1 MNKKLLVMLLA
12 TASSNLAA
20 QSVNSIYFIGDSLTD
35 SGQLGARFTTNPGQV
50 WSQYLAQ
57 QLGADAAPSSQG
69 GTNFAVGGA
78 RVAVETSLDPTQP
91 PGATNPVVP
100 AMTTQLDQLLAVT
113 GGRLDRSAL
122 YAVWGGANDLF
133 AVTQDISAGPAI
145 IQQSIMG
152 QSGIINTLHQR
163 GAQYIMVADIPDL
176 GQTPEFSGSPIT
188 AAIASDLTNTY
199 NQGLAAVLKTSQANI
214 IPLNISGL
222 LNEVMRDPQAYGF
235 TNVTDPACTVSSSI
249 YCGPNQLVSPDAAKT
264 YLYAD
269 GIHPTSGAHAAIA
282 DYAASVVSAG
292 TVMGQLGVIASQ
304 AGLSQ
309 MQRIDRRLLM
319 TPSGSESGL
328 QVWAEGA
335 AIFANGSQGNSKIDG
350 TNGSGSLGISQ
361 QFNQWTIGTYLHY
374 DKQDSRLKSSH
385 DLKQKRVAGGLYG
398 RWAENNIWVNGQ
410 VYYADLDSKVNRY
423 VTIASGQREHHSKA
437 NGYQFGG
444 RISAGYDWQHGAITH
459 GPLVALSTQKTK
471 VKALNEQGVNSSAMR
486 FDAQTQNSV
495 QSSLGYQLSLAVN
508 PDWSVYASG
517 QWLHEFKKAKEQLGA
532 SLQTGHFAGRQFN
545 LATQGNT
552 VKNTGL
558 FELGASGQL
567 SKQWQL
573 NAGVAVETAN
583 TVNAQNTVY
592 VGTAYRF

>member
-1 MNKKLLVMLLA
+1 MNKKVLAMLLA
-12 TASSNLAA
+12 TASSSLAA
-20 QSVNSIYFIGDSLTD
+20 QSVSSIYFIGDSLTD

-57 QLGADAAPSSQG
+57 QLGVDARPSSQG
-69 GTNFAVGGA
+69 GTNLAVGGA
-78 RVAVETSLDPTQP
+78 RVAVDTLLDPSQP
-91 PGATNPVVP
+91 SGATNPVLP

-113 GGRLDRSAL
+113 GGQLDSNAL

-152 QSGIINTLHQR
+152 QAGIVNTLHQQ

-176 GQTPEFSGSPIT
+176 GQTPEFSASPIV
-188 AAIASDLTNTY
+188 AAMASELTNTY
-199 NQGLAAVLKTSQANI
+199 NQSLAAALKTSQANI

-222 LNEVMRDPQAYGF
+222 LNEVMVDPQAYGMM
-235 TNVTDPACTVSSSI
+235 NVKDTACTVSSSI
-249 YCGPNQLVSPDAAKT
+249 YCGPEQLVSPDAAQT

-269 GIHPTSGAHAAIA
+269 GVHPTSGAHAAIA
-282 DYAASVVSAG
+282 DYAVSVISAG
-292 TVMGQLGVIASQ
+292 TVVGQLGAIASQ

-319 TPSGSESGL
+319 TPSNPEQGL

-350 TNGSGSLGISQ
+350 TNGSGSLGISRQ
-361 QFNQWTIGTYLHY
+361 LNQWTIGSYLHY
-374 DKQDSRLKSSH
+374 DKQDSNLRSNH
-385 DLKQKRVAGGLYG
+385 DLQQKRVAGGLYG
-398 RWAENNIWVNGQ
+398 RWAEDNIWVNAQ

-423 VTIASGQREHHSKA
+423 VTIAAAQREHHSKA
-437 NGYQFGG
+437 NGYQLGG

-459 GPLVALSTQKTK
+459 GPLVALSMQKTK
-471 VKALNEQGVNSSAMR
+471 IKALDEQGVNSSAMH

-495 QSSLGYQLSLAVN
+495 QSSLGYQLSVAVS
-508 PDWSVYASG
+508 PAWSVYASG
-517 QWLHEFKKAKEQLGA
+517 QWLHEFKKAKEQVGA
-532 SLQTGHFAGRQFN
+532 SLQTGHYAGRQFN
-545 LATQGNT
+545 LATQANT

-573 NAGVAVETAN
+573 SAGVTVETAN